1 MSPRTP
7 QQFENIR
14 TEKKQIIMDAAL
26 EVFAQ
31 KSYHGASIS
40 QIAKVAGVSKGLMY
54 NYFKNKEA
62 LISELL
68 IVQFN
73 RIFDSHKININNIDD
88 HELVLFIEKSF
99 SLLDENPE
107 FWKLLFGLTMQ
118 TEVLEI
124 IMPQM
129 EKVLEPFLVG
139 FTKYF
144 ASKGFDNPIAET
156 QFFWGIMDG
165 LSMDYITMGLPKEYC
180 IQRIKDI
187 YKID

>member
-14 TEKKQIIMDAAL
+14 AEKKQIIMDAAL
-26 EVFAQ
+26 EVFAH

-68 IVQFN
+68 IIHFYK
-73 RIFDSHKININNIDD
+73 IFDSHQIDIENINDQ
-88 HELVLFIEKSF
+88 ELLSFIEKSF
-99 SLLDENPE
+99 NLLDENPE
-107 FWKLLFGLTMQ
+107 FWKLLFSVTMQ
-118 TEVLEI
+118 TDVLEI
-124 IMPQM
+124 VMPKIEKIM
-129 EKVLEPFLVG
+129 EPFMVG

-144 ASKGFDNPIAET
+144 ASKGFENPIAET
-156 QFFWGIMDG
+156 QFFWALMDG
-165 LSMDYITMGLPKEYC
+165 LSMDYITVGVPKDYC
-180 IQRIKDI
+180 IQRIKSI